1 MVEYSKKFCCKF
13 TPKSDSKKIR
23 NRLTFGEV
31 MSNYSVSCFFLT
43 HSVHVDAIVV
53 GTLFIIDIDLYESL
67 LYK

>member
-1 MVEYSKKFCCKF
+1 VKDFE
-13 TPKSDSKKIR
+13 